1 MSQYKPMLIATNE
14 EGFKKAI
21 ASSKERIEMNPIKR

>member
-21 ASSKERIEMNPIKR
+21 ASSKERIEMYKKA